1 MPRRPS
7 DELDHRLRAP
17 GARDGARERM
27 MRENG
32 GKVTVSEA
40 FMRGGGA
47 CAAWCTRLSFPG
59 GRGRGSS
66 SRGRGIALA
75 GSVRNG
81 LERELFLTLSES
93 GNESDIFSGITKG
106 ILFECSKGRNG
117 DTRPIKAGNF
127 LFSLVVLLFYVLSPS
142 GPLPCAL
149 SMH

>member
-1 MPRRPS
+1 
-7 DELDHRLRAP
+7 
-17 GARDGARERM
+17 
-27 MRENG
+27 
-32 GKVTVSEA
+32 
-40 FMRGGGA
+40 MRGVVHEAVLPGRKGKGVLIA
-47 CAAWCTRLSFPG
+47 RTRHCVG
-59 GRGRGSS
+59 W
-66 SRGRGIALA
+66 
-75 GSVRNG
+75 
-81 LERELFLTLSES
+81 ERSEWIGERTFLTLSES